1 MLPLTY
7 LAGLLSCLL
16 PCVLPPISSYFG
28 VLGGSRF
35 AWTRA
40 LAFITGFALVFLAL
54 GAAASFLNQCLASH
68 EILPGCLGSVLNIA
82 LRQLHACRLRCFWPS
97 VRCGAN
103 HGRLADGP
111 REFTF
116 TRPVGIGSVGHVAV
130 FVRP

>member
-1 MLPLTY
+1 
-7 LAGLLSCLL
+7 
-16 PCVLPPISSYFG
+16 VLPPISSYFG

-68 EILPGCLGSVLNIA
+68 EILQGRLGSVLIIA
-82 LRQLHACRLRCFWPS
+82 LRQLRACRLRCFCFWPS

-116 TRPVGIGSVGHVAV
+116 TRPAGIGSAGHVAV